1 MATQTS
7 STLRLEGEAMN
18 ANLPIKNT
26 QAESDLI
33 DRFEAAGA
41 ALPGTVSVAA
51 LREAALGQIRDKG
64 LPHRRVEEYKYS
76 DLRAFM
82 KSAAPLAAKA
92 DVEAARGV
100 INASDTFGDLDR
112 FKIVIA
118 NGAFVPELSDV
129 DGLAA
134 EGVRVSNF
142 SDALTGEDG
151 AQLLKS
157 PKTGAND
164 GVVALNTA
172 FVQGGVIITVA
183 DGTELSR
190 PLELVHVATATGA
203 QVVRNKILAGKGSVV
218 RVLESFSGD
227 TGAGEVNTVFD
238 YDLEDKAQVAATRLI
253 VGKSEA
259 AHLLTS
265 NVTLGAEA
273 EFKSL
278 GFIAGPQF
286 VRNQQF
292 VHFTGEHSEAK
303 IYGVSMAGGED
314 LADQTLIVDH
324 AVPHCNSREFFKTV
338 LDGRARGVYQGRINV
353 APHAQKTDGEMMTQA
368 LLLSE
373 EAEMANKPELE
384 IFADDVICAHGATSG
399 QIDED
404 LLFYLRARGIPEA
417 EARTLLV
424 LAFLA
429 ETIEEYGEDDVT
441 EGLEARVRD
450 WLAGH

>member
-1 MATQTS
+1 
-7 STLRLEGEAMN
+7 MN
-18 ANLPIKNT
+18 ATVPIKNT
-26 QAESDLI
+26 QAESDLVA
-33 DRFEAAGA
+33 RFDAAKGS
-41 ALPGTVSVAA
+41 LPGSIAVAA

-82 KSAAPLAAKA
+82 KSAAPLASDAKQE
-92 DVEAARGV
+92 DVQSALNFLESFA
-100 INASDTFGDLDR
+100 DLDR
-112 FKIVIA
+112 YKIVIA
-118 NGAFVPELSDV
+118 NGSYQAALSDT
-129 DGLAA
+129 DALAG
-134 EGVRVSNF
+134 EGVTIEDIADILS
-142 SDALTGEDG
+142 GENG
-151 AQLLKS
+151 AQVLS
-157 PKTGAND
+157 YPKTGPSD

-172 FVQGGVIITVA
+172 FVQGGVVVSVK
-183 DGTELSR
+183 DGAEVSKPIEILQIVTD
-190 PLELVHVATATGA
+190 AGA
-203 QVVRNKILAGKGSVV
+203 QVVRNKIVVGKGAKL
-218 RVLESFSGD
+218 RLLESFSGD
-227 TGAGEVNTVFD
+227 TGNGEINTVFD
-238 YDLEDKAQVAATRLI
+238 YSLADNAHVAATRLI
-253 VGKSEA
+253 VGKSDA

-265 NVTLGAEA
+265 IATLGADA

-278 GFIAGPQF
+278 GFIAGPKF

-292 VHFTGEHSEAK
+292 VNFTGENSEAK
-303 IYGVSMAGGED
+303 IYGVSMVGGED

-384 IFADDVICAHGATSG
+384 IFADDVLCAHGATSG
-399 QIDED
+399 QIDEE
-404 LLFYLRARGIPEA
+404 LLFYLRARGIPED
-417 EARTLLV
+417 EAKTLLV
-424 LAFLA
+424 LAFLSEA
-429 ETIEEYGEDDVT
+429 IEEYDEDDVT